1 MGIEYAKSLGIK
13 KLMLGCFSDNLPSI
27 KTIEKC
33 GGILTET
40 KIYTGNLLL
49 EIPDME
55 EKLVNI
61 YWIDL

>member
-27 KTIEKC
+27 KTILKC
-33 GGILTET
+33 GGKLKET
-40 KIYTGNLLL
+40 KIFSGSQFFK
-49 EIPDME
+49 IPE
-55 EKLVNI
+55 KQEKLVNI